1 MASSVDQ
8 PRESAVPKDGTVAVN
23 YDRDAFRLV
32 KDFHQPRAAIYWSDL
47 AATGAV
53 GWLAFGLALLAR
65 PFSIT
70 MFAAMIVAALAL
82 YRGLCF
88 VHEISHLRRRLLP
101 GFETIWNLTFGIPLL
116 LPSFVYVGV
125 HPDHHNLATYGT
137 DQDPEYLPFGS
148 SHWMSVLFLL
158 HSILLP
164 LALLVRFLLLAP
176 FGLLWQRFHN
186 WLIAHASSLSMNP
199 AYRRQNSA
207 ELTAKVRYGEI
218 AILLVWIV
226 AFVILGRHHLAWK
239 AIAVWYA
246 VSAFV
251 SVCNAMRTLGAHRY
265 ESAGAPLDRAG
276 QLLDSIDTPGATW
289 TELWAPVGLR
299 YHALHHYFPGIP
311 YHNLGLAYRRLI
323 ASLPE
328 VAGYREM
335 TSPSLPRSLR
345 RLYATGQSAYRRRRN
360 VEVYPQASLP
370 SHRN

>member
-1 MASSVDQ
+1 MSM
-8 PRESAVPKDGTVAVN
+8 AVN
-23 YDRDAFRLV
+23 YDRDALRLV
-32 KDFHQPRAAIYWSDL
+32 KDLHQPRAAIYWSDL
-47 AATGAV
+47 ALTAAV

-70 MFAAMIVAALAL
+70 MFMAMIVAALAL

-101 GFETIWNLTFGIPLL
+101 GFQTVWNLIFGIPLL

-148 SHWMSVLFLL
+148 SHRMSVLFLM
-158 HSILLP
+158 HSVLLP

-176 FGLLWQRFHN
+176 FGLLWRPFHN

-199 AYRRQNSA
+199 AYRRHNSP
-207 ELTAKVRYGEI
+207 ELTTTVGYGEI
-218 AILLVWIV
+218 AILSVWIV
-226 AFVILGRHHLAWK
+226 TFATLARYHLAWK

-246 VSAFV
+246 VNAFL

-276 QLLDSIDTPGATW
+276 QLLDSIDTPGAAW

-311 YHNLGLAYRRLI
+311 YHNLGLAYQRLI
-323 ASLPE
+323 SSLPE
-328 VAGYREM
+328 VAGYRD
-335 TSPSLPRSLR
+335 TSSPSLPWSLG
-345 RLYATGQSAYRRRRN
+345 RLYATGKSAHRKKGN
-360 VEVYPQASLP
+360 AEVYPQESLP
-370 SHRN
+370 SRNN

>member
-1 MASSVDQ
+1 
-8 PRESAVPKDGTVAVN
+8 VAVN

-218 AILLVWIV
+218 AILWVWIM
-226 AFVILGRHHLAWK
+226 AFAMLGRKYLAWK

-246 VSAFV
+246 VNALV

-276 QLLDSIDTPGATW
+276 QLLDSIDTPGAAW

-328 VAGYREM
+328 VAGYREIA
-335 TSPSLPRSLR
+335 SPSLPWSLR
-345 RLYATGQSAYRRRRN
+345 RLYATGQSAHRRRRN